1 VRRCLDGEALGRADV
16 FPLGD
21 KGQLVAAAEV
31 GCGTER
37 LRRPRQVQQMQDRMG
52 KVQAELETETVEAT
66 AGGGAVRVVAS
77 GTQKLVAVTI
87 DPDAASDT
95 EMLQD
100 LVVAAVNEA
109 MEKSKQL
116 AASKMQSVASGL
128 GLPPGLL

>member
-1 VRRCLDGEALGRADV
+1 MKDPMKML
-16 FPLGD
+16 
-21 KGQLVAAAEV
+21 
-31 GCGTER
+31 
-37 LRRPRQVQQMQDRMG
+37 RQVQQMQDRMG
-52 KVQAELETETVEAT
+52 KVQVELETETVEAT

-77 GTQKLVAVTI
+77 GTQKLVSVTI

-109 MEKSKQL
+109 MERSKQL
-116 AASKMQSVASGL
+116 AASRMQAVASGL

>member
-1 VRRCLDGEALGRADV
+1 MKDPMKML
-16 FPLGD
+16 
-21 KGQLVAAAEV
+21 
-31 GCGTER
+31 
-37 LRRPRQVQQMQDRMG
+37 RQVQQMQDRMG
-52 KVQAELETETVEAT
+52 KVQRELETETVEAT

-77 GTQKLVAVTI
+77 GTQKLVSVTI
-87 DPDAASDT
+87 DPDAASEI

-109 MEKSKQL
+109 MEKSKEL

>member
-1 VRRCLDGEALGRADV
+1 MKDPMKML
-16 FPLGD
+16 
-21 KGQLVAAAEV
+21 
-31 GCGTER
+31 
-37 LRRPRQVQQMQDRMG
+37 RQVQQMQDRMG

-77 GTQKLVAVTI
+77 GTQKLVSVTI
-87 DPDAASDT
+87 DPDAASEI

-109 MEKSKQL
+109 MEKSKEL